1 MRSSDQYLRYRCL
14 LPVRGSQQQMDT
26 EDLEERIGWPLGLE
40 IMNLRL
46 RLFESLQSAT
56 IDPRSLRAPSTC
68 FSSFSSSALDTESSA
83 SFFQDSSVSLGR
95 LIGIRP
101 GNSGRLYF
109 PNSRS
114 IQHEEPAARLV
125 RGSLS
130 EKTEG
135 RRADVTQGICVP
147 LLLSILT
154 VSTTEINLY
163 VAVLVKAQA

>member
-1 MRSSDQYLRYRCL
+1 
-14 LPVRGSQQQMDT
+14 MDR

-56 IDPRSLRAPSTC
+56 IDPQSFRAPSTRL
-68 FSSFSSSALDTESSA
+68 SSISSSGLDTETDQSSA

-109 PNSRS
+109 P
-114 IQHEEPAARLV
+114 ARV
-125 RGSLS
+125 RFGMKNRIRDL
-130 EKTEG
+130 
-135 RRADVTQGICVP
+135 
-147 LLLSILT
+147 
-154 VSTTEINLY
+154 
-163 VAVLVKAQA
+163 

>member
-1 MRSSDQYLRYRCL
+1 
-14 LPVRGSQQQMDT
+14 MDR

-46 RLFESLQSAT
+46 RLFESLQPAT
-56 IDPRSLRAPSTC
+56 IDPQSFRAPSTRL
-68 FSSFSSSALDTESSA
+68 SSISSSGLDTESSA

-101 GNSGRLYF
+101 GNSGHLYF
-109 PNSRS
+109 PSSSS
-114 IQHEEPAARLV
+114 IQHEEPDTRLV

-135 RRADVTQGICVP
+135 RQADAAQGICVP
-147 LLLSILT
+147 LLLSIL
-154 VSTTEINLY
+154 VRMSPS
-163 VAVLVKAQA
+163 KSKPK

>member
-1 MRSSDQYLRYRCL
+1 
-14 LPVRGSQQQMDT
+14 MDP
-26 EDLEERIGWPLGLE
+26 EERIGWPLGLE
-40 IMNLRL
+40 IMHLRL

-56 IDPRSLRAPSTC
+56 VDPQSFRRPSTR
-68 FSSFSSSALDTESSA
+68 FSSISSSALDTESSA

-109 PNSRS
+109 PSSSSFR
-114 IQHEEPAARLV
+114 HDEEPETGLV

-135 RRADVTQGICVP
+135 RQADATGGICVP
-147 LLLSILT
+147 LLLSIL
-154 VSTTEINLY
+154 VRMSPS
-163 VAVLVKAQA
+163 KSKPK

>member
-1 MRSSDQYLRYRCL
+1 
-14 LPVRGSQQQMDT
+14 MDR

-56 IDPRSLRAPSTC
+56 IDPQSFRAPSTC
-68 FSSFSSSALDTESSA
+68 LSSISSSGLDTESSA
-83 SFFQDSSVSLGR
+83 SFFQDSSVPLGR

-109 PNSRS
+109 PSSSS
-114 IQHEEPAARLV
+114 IQHEEPDTRLV
-125 RGSLS
+125 RGSHS

-135 RRADVTQGICVP
+135 RQADAAQGICVP
-147 LLLSILT
+147 LLLSIL
-154 VSTTEINLY
+154 VRMSPS
-163 VAVLVKAQA
+163 KSKPK